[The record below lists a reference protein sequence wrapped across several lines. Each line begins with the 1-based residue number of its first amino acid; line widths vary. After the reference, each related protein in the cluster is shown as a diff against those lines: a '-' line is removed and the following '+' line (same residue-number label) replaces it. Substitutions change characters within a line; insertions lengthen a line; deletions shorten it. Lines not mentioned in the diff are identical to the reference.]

1 MEKQNYTLYAIDFDG
16 TLVENNWPNIGKTN
30 RDVLKAVQNLEKA
43 GDKWILWTMRSGQPL
58 EEAKEWCRR
67 HDIHPIAV
75 NDNDPR
81 LIEEF
86 GNNPRKVYADWYID
100 DHNLTMAH
108 FAYTHNIPSSH
119 TLLTEYGKELRT
131 RIKEYDKSIKE
142 FKYQFKHSQRCEMP
156 NNIQRNINDL
166 IKYYRT
172 IRCRMVKAALYLSAI
187 GKGDTGHLR
196 CFSYQV
202 TSSHVCPLLEAG
214 LEFKTRTEKMSGAQ
228 IIAIL
233 EDGIRNGSFM

>member
-86 GNNPRKVYADWYID
+86 GNNPRKVYADWYVD
-100 DHNLTMAH
+100 DHNLNMLDFTNVH
-108 FAYTHNIPSSH
+108 SSPYVSL
-119 TLLTEYGKELRT
+119 TLYGLSLRT
-131 RIKEYDKSIKE
+131 GINECDKALKE
-142 FKYQFKHSQRCEMP
+142 FKYQFKRSQRCEMP
-156 NNIQRNINDL
+156 NDIQRNINDL
-166 IKYYRT
+166 IKYYKKLRY
-172 IRCRMVKAALYLSAI
+172 RMVKAALYLYSI
-187 GKGDTGHLR
+187 GKGDTNHLS
-196 CFSYQV
+196 CFAAQV
-202 TSSHVCPLLEAG
+202 PRRKICPLLEHG
-214 LEFKTRTEKMSGAQ
+214 LEYKARAEKMSEEQ

-233 EDGIRNGSFM
+233 NNGVRDGSFM